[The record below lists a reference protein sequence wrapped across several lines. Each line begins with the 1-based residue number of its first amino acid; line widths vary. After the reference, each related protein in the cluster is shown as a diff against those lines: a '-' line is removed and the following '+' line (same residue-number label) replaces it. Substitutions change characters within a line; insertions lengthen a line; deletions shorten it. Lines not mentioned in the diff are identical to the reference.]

1 MLPPSGFR
9 CEIRT
14 RTHTHTP
21 KGQTALALLSLST
34 SRDPWSENDT
44 LGQERRKRH
53 QNSTRNATPKRQT
66 LFALTSSWS
75 SASPRSKRPS
85 ASALHDISLTLNFL
99 SVSGSRLSRA
109 CNEQV
114 ACPYSR
120 RNRPRSGLRIFGTPC
135 HISQPTLEG
144 ARPWVQA
151 KPALSAL
158 LA

>member
-14 RTHTHTP
+14 HTHTHQKDKPLSPCFRCQLHETP
-21 KGQTALALLSLST
+21 GQKMTHSGRSAGNAIRTAQGT
-34 SRDPWSENDT
+34 PRRND
-44 LGQERRKRH
+44 K
-53 QNSTRNATPKRQT
+53 T

-99 SVSGSRLSRA
+99 SVWGSRLSRA

-144 ARPWVQA
+144 ARPPVQA